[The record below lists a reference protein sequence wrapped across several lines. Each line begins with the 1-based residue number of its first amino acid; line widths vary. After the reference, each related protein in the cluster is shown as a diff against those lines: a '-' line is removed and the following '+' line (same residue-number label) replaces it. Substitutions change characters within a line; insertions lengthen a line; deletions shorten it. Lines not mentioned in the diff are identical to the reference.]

1 MPLARRR
8 ATEGAEPFEKPGNI
22 YVDTKP
28 TTTNSTRTGVNF
40 RPVRCYPHGMQTVDE
55 EHRVADLG
63 APAHSDDDARL
74 LALVAA
80 GERTALTAL
89 YERWWR
95 PLFAFLLT
103 QTPDHAVAEE
113 ILQDT
118 MVAVWQGSGGFE
130 GRAKAS
136 TWLFG
141 IARRQAWNRLRG
153 RAPHCVYDADL
164 TGLPA
169 ADAGPE
175 DVILARERVAQVAA
189 AMARLSPLHREVL
202 VLAFD
207 GRLSYDEIADVLD
220 APVGTVRSR
229 LSNARRA
236 LLALTDPAGKERL

>member
-1 MPLARRR
+1 
-8 ATEGAEPFEKPGNI
+8 
-22 YVDTKP
+22 
-28 TTTNSTRTGVNF
+28 
-40 RPVRCYPHGMQTVDE
+40 MQTVKE
-55 EHRVADLG
+55 RRVAESD
-63 APAHSDDDARL
+63 APGHSNDEDARL

-89 YERWWR
+89 YERWRR

-103 QTPDHAVAEE
+103 QTPDRAVAEE

-118 MVAVWQGSGGFE
+118 LVAVWQGAGCFQ

-153 RAPHCVYDADL
+153 KTPHCVDDADL
-164 TGLPA
+164 TAAAA
-169 ADAGPE
+169 ADPGPE
-175 DVILARERVAQVAA
+175 DVLARERVAQVAA
-189 AMARLSPLHREVL
+189 AMTRLSPLHREVL

-207 GRLSYDEIADVLD
+207 GRLSYDEMAEVLGT
-220 APVGTVRSR
+220 PVGTVRSR

-236 LLALTDPAGKERL
+236 LLTLADRDGEERP